1 MGKNE
6 SKLAFDAS
14 KAPAFEPKW
23 EEEPVYEDGRLA
35 RGQRRRAAMLAAARE
50 LFLSK
55 GYRKTTLTD
64 IIERSGGSRET
75 IYSNFKGKIGLF
87 GAIIDGAGDQFADFV
102 LQSSSEA
109 SNPREFLTELGTH
122 MLNIWLTPEGRA
134 IHGTVLSEGVASP
147 EIVDV
152 WFRGGAEK
160 VLKALAQYIE
170 VQTKAGRLNVQD
182 PMIMARQFQFLLY
195 GEIAFPAMSG
205 DSEPIDVAV
214 AVKRTVDALLLG
226 VEPT

>member
-102 LQSSSEA
+102 LQS
-109 SNPREFLTELGTH
+109 
-122 MLNIWLTPEGRA
+122 
-134 IHGTVLSEGVASP
+134 LSEGVASP